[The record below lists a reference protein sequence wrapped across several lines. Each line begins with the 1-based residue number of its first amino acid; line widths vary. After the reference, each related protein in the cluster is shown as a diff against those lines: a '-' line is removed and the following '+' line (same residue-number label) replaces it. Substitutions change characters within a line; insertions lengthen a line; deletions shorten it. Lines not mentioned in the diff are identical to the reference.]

1 MKNIAL
7 FVALESE
14 LPTENL
20 PENVEI
26 YYTGVG
32 KVNAAIK
39 ATSVLSVKD
48 SKNTLVI
55 NYGSAGSKVLNKNSL
70 YRCTSFEQAD
80 MDARPLTD
88 SIGETPYDEMIYDN
102 MSKVIMFDEDVY
114 GSGYLCSTADKFQ
127 ENPSAHLVDMESYS
141 IAKVCKIFG
150 FDFVAYKFVSD
161 DGNSQEWKEN
171 HMNGIFYFL
180 KELEKIISKCHEG

>member
-1 MKNIAL
+1 MKNIIL

-14 LPTENL
+14 LPSENL
-20 PENVEI
+20 PDNVEI
-26 YYTGVG
+26 HYTGVG

-48 SKNTLVI
+48 SRNTLVI
-55 NYGSAGSKVLNKNSL
+55 NYGSAGSNVLDKNHL
-70 YRCTSFEQAD
+70 YRCTKFYQSD
-80 MDARPLTD
+80 MDARPLVD
-88 SIGETPYDEMIYDN
+88 AIGKTPYDEMVYENIP
-102 MSKVIMFDEDVY
+102 KVIMFNEDVY
-114 GSGYLCSTADKFQ
+114 GIGYLCSTADKFQ

-150 FDFVAYKFVSD
+150 YDFVAYKFVSD
-161 DGNSQEWKEN
+161 DGNGEEWKEN

-180 KELEKIISKCHEG
+180 KELELINEH

>member
-1 MKNIAL
+1 MKNIIL

-14 LPTENL
+14 LPNVNL
-20 PENVEI
+20 PDNVEI
-26 YYTGVG
+26 HYTGVG

-48 SKNTLVI
+48 SKNTLVV
-55 NYGSAGSKVLNKNSL
+55 NYGSAGSKVFNKNYL
-70 YRCTSFEQAD
+70 YRCTKFYQAD
-80 MDARPLTD
+80 MDARPLVD
-88 SIGETPYDEMIYDN
+88 NIGKTPYDEMIYEN
-102 MSKVIMFDEDVY
+102 MSKVIMFDKDED
-114 GSGYLCSTADKFQ
+114 GYLCSTADKFQ

-161 DGNSQEWKEN
+161 DGNSDEWKEN
-171 HMNGIFYFL
+171 HKNGAFYFL
-180 KELEKIISKCHEG
+180 QELELINEH

>member
-1 MKNIAL
+1 MKKIVL

-14 LPTENL
+14 LPNENL

-39 ATSVLSVKD
+39 ATSILSVKD
-48 SKNTLVI
+48 SNNSLVI
-55 NYGSAGSKVLNKNSL
+55 NYGSAGSKILTKNCL

-80 MDARPLTD
+80 MDARPLAE
-88 SIGETPYDEMIYDN
+88 SIGETPYDKEFYQNI
-102 MSKVIMFDEDVY
+102 SSVIMFEKEDD
-114 GSGYLCSTADKFQ
+114 GNDYLCSTADKFQ
-127 ENPSAHLVDMESYS
+127 ENPTAHLVDMESYS

-161 DGNSQEWKEN
+161 DGNSEEWKEN
-171 HMNGIFYFL
+171 HMNGIFHFL
-180 KELEKIISKCHEG
+180 KELDEIASIYNKG

>member
-1 MKNIAL
+1 MKNIIL

-14 LPTENL
+14 LPNVNL
-20 PENVEI
+20 PENVEV

-55 NYGSAGSKVLNKNSL
+55 NYGSAGSKVLSKNNLYMCNK
-70 YRCTSFEQAD
+70 FIQAD
-80 MDARPLTD
+80 MDARPLVNN
-88 SIGETPYDEMIYDN
+88 IGETPYDDIIYEN
-102 MSKVIMFDEDVY
+102 MTSLITFNGY
-114 GSGYLCSTADKFQ
+114 GLICSTADKFQ
-127 ENPSAHLVDMESYS
+127 ENPSAPLVDMEAYS

-161 DGNSQEWKEN
+161 DGNSDEWKEN
-171 HMNGIFYFL
+171 HKNGAELFL
-180 KELEKIISKCHEG
+180 LELRKIIN

>member
-1 MKNIAL
+1 MKNIII

-14 LPTENL
+14 LPNVNL
-20 PENVEI
+20 PYNVEI

-55 NYGSAGSKVLNKNSL
+55 NYGSAGSKILNKNCL
-70 YRCTSFEQAD
+70 YKCSKFQQTD
-80 MDARPLTD
+80 MDARPLVD
-88 SIGETPYDEMIYDN
+88 NIGETPYDEMVYEN
-102 MSKVIMFDEDVY
+102 MPNIISF
-114 GSGYLCSTADKFQ
+114 GSEYLCSTADKFQ
-127 ENPSAHLVDMESYS
+127 ENPSDDLVDMESYS

-161 DGNSQEWKEN
+161 DGNSEEWKEN
-171 HMNGIFYFL
+171 HKNGVFHFL
-180 KELEKIISKCHEG
+180 KELELINGN

>member
-1 MKNIAL
+1 MMKNIVL

-14 LPTENL
+14 FPDENL

-48 SKNTLVI
+48 SNNTLVI
-55 NYGSAGSKVLNKNSL
+55 NYGSAGSKILNKNHL
-70 YRCTSFEQAD
+70 YRCTKFVQAD
-80 MDARPLTD
+80 MDARPLVD
-88 SIGETPYDEMIYDN
+88 NIGETPYDEMIYDN

-114 GSGYLCSTADKFQ
+114 NSGYLCSTTDKFQ
-127 ENPSAHLVDMESYS
+127 ENPSADLVDMESYS

-150 FDFVAYKFVSD
+150 FDFMAYKFVSD
-161 DGNSQEWKEN
+161 DGNSEEWKEN
-171 HMNGIFYFL
+171 HKTGAEIFL
-180 KELEKIISKCHEG
+180 KKLNSLV

>member
-1 MKNIAL
+1 MNIIL

-14 LPTENL
+14 LTANSL

-39 ATSVLSVKD
+39 ATSILSVKN

-55 NYGSAGSKVLNKNSL
+55 NYGSAGSKFLVKNNL
-70 YRCTSFEQAD
+70 YKCTKFEQAD
-80 MDARPLTD
+80 MDARPLVD
-88 SIGETPYDEMIYDN
+88 DIGVTPYDENIYQN
-102 MSKVIMFDEDVY
+102 ISQVILFGENDYD
-114 GSGYLCSTADKFQ
+114 SGYLCSTADKFQ
-127 ENPSAHLVDMESYS
+127 ENPSAPLVDMEAYS

-150 FDFVAYKFVSD
+150 FDFLAYKFVSD
-161 DGNSQEWKEN
+161 DGNSNEWIEN
-171 HMNGIFYFL
+171 HKNGAELFL
-180 KELEKIISKCHEG
+180 QELKNIIN

>member
-1 MKNIAL
+1 MNIVL

-14 LPTENL
+14 LPANEL

-55 NYGSAGSKVLNKNSL
+55 NYGSAGSKILNKNNL
-70 YRCTSFEQAD
+70 YKCTKFEQAD
-80 MDARPLTD
+80 IDARPLVDT
-88 SIGETPYDEMIYDN
+88 IGETPYDEIIYENIPKIIEFKKD
-102 MSKVIMFDEDVY
+102 DV
-114 GSGYLCSTADKFQ
+114 GYFCSTADKFQ
-127 ENPSAHLVDMESYS
+127 ENPSAPLVDMEAYS

-150 FDFVAYKFVSD
+150 FNFITYKFVSD
-161 DGNSQEWKEN
+161 DGNSEEWKDN
-171 HMNGIFYFL
+171 HKNGAGLFL
-180 KELEKIISKCHEG
+180 RELNEVIN

>member
-1 MKNIAL
+1 MKNIIL

-14 LPTENL
+14 FPNVNL
-20 PENVEI
+20 PNNVEI
-26 YYTGVG
+26 HYTGVG

-39 ATSVLSVKD
+39 AATILSVKD

-55 NYGSAGSKVLNKNSL
+55 NYGSAGSKELSKNYL
-70 YRCTSFEQAD
+70 YRCTKFEQAD
-80 MDARPLTD
+80 MDARPLVD
-88 SIGETPYDEMIYDN
+88 SIGQTPFDEMIYEN
-102 MSKVIMFDEDVY
+102 MSKVIMFDDVY

-127 ENPSAHLVDMESYS
+127 ENPSAYLVDMESYS

-161 DGNSQEWKEN
+161 DGNSEEWKEN
-171 HMNGIFYFL
+171 HKNGVLYFL
-180 KELEKIISKCHEG
+180 KELELINER

>member
-1 MKNIAL
+1 MKNIVL

-14 LPTENL
+14 LPAENL

-48 SKNTLVI
+48 SNNTLVI
-55 NYGSAGSKVLNKNSL
+55 NYGSAGSKILKKNHL
-70 YRCTSFEQAD
+70 YRCTKFEQAD
-80 MDARPLTD
+80 MDARPLVD
-88 SIGETPYDEMIYDN
+88 NIGETPYDEKIYEK
-102 MSKVIMFDEDVY
+102 MSKVIMFDKDED
-114 GSGYLCSTADKFQ
+114 GYLCSTADRFQ
-127 ENPSAHLVDMESYS
+127 ENPLVPIVDMEAYS

-150 FDFVAYKFVSD
+150 YNFTAYKFVSD
-161 DGNSQEWKEN
+161 NGNAEEWEQN
-171 HMNGIFYFL
+171 HMNGADLFMEIL
-180 KELEKIISKCHEG
+180 NVHR

>member
-1 MKNIAL
+1 MNIVL
-7 FVALESE
+7 FVALETE
-14 LPTENL
+14 LPANII

-48 SKNTLVI
+48 QKNTLVI
-55 NYGSAGSKVLNKNSL
+55 NYGSAGSKILNKNHL
-70 YRCTSFEQAD
+70 YRCTEFEQAD
-80 MDARPLTD
+80 MDARPLVEN
-88 SIGETPYDEMIYDN
+88 IGETPYDELIYEN
-102 MSKVIMFDEDVY
+102 ISKLIVFDKNDDE
-114 GSGYLCSTADKFQ
+114 YLCSTADKFQ
-127 ENPSAHLVDMESYS
+127 ENPSAILVDMEAYS

-161 DGNSQEWKEN
+161 DGSSDEWKDN
-171 HMNGIFYFL
+171 HKIGTDLFL
-180 KELEKIISKCHEG
+180 RKLNEIIS

>member
-1 MKNIAL
+1 MKNIIL

-14 LPTENL
+14 LPNVNL
-20 PENVEI
+20 PNNVEI
-26 YYTGVG
+26 HYTGVG

-55 NYGSAGSKVLNKNSL
+55 NYGSAGSKVLDKNNLYICNK
-70 YRCTSFEQAD
+70 FEQAD
-80 MDARPLTD
+80 MDARPLVD
-88 SIGETPYDEMIYDN
+88 NIGETPYDQTIYEN
-102 MSKVIMFDEDVY
+102 MTSLITFDGY
-114 GSGYLCSTADKFQ
+114 GLICSTADKFQ
-127 ENPSAHLVDMESYS
+127 ENPSALIVDMESYA

-161 DGNSQEWKEN
+161 DGNSEEWKEN
-171 HMNGIFYFL
+171 HKNGVFYFL
-180 KELEKIISKCHEG
+180 EELELINGN

>member
-1 MKNIAL
+1 MNIIL

-14 LPTENL
+14 LTANSV

-39 ATSVLSVKD
+39 ATSILSVKN

-55 NYGSAGSKVLNKNSL
+55 NYGSAGSKLLVKNNL
-70 YRCTSFEQAD
+70 YKCTKFEQAD
-80 MDARPLTD
+80 MDARPLVD
-88 SIGETPYDEMIYDN
+88 NIGVTPYDEIIYQN
-102 MSKVIMFDEDVY
+102 ISQVILFGENDYD
-114 GSGYLCSTADKFQ
+114 SGYLCSTADKFQ
-127 ENPSAHLVDMESYS
+127 ENPSAPLVDMEAYS

-150 FDFVAYKFVSD
+150 FDFLAYKFVSD
-161 DGNSQEWKEN
+161 DGNSNEWIEN
-171 HMNGIFYFL
+171 HKNGAELFL
-180 KELEKIISKCHEG
+180 QELKNIIN

>member
-1 MKNIAL
+1 MKNIIL

-14 LPTENL
+14 LPNVNL
-20 PENVEI
+20 PDNVEI

-48 SKNTLVI
+48 SKNTIVV
-55 NYGSAGSKVLNKNSL
+55 NYGSAGSKILHKNNL
-70 YRCTSFEQAD
+70 YKCSKFEQAD
-80 MDARPLTD
+80 MDARPLVHN
-88 SIGETPYDEMIYDN
+88 IGETPYDDMIYHN
-102 MSKVIMFDEDVY
+102 IPRLITFDE
-114 GSGYLCSTADKFQ
+114 SGYACSTADKFQ
-127 ENPSAHLVDMESYS
+127 ENPSSPLVDMESYS

-161 DGNSQEWKEN
+161 DGNSEEWKEN
-171 HMNGIFYFL
+171 HRNGAELFL
-180 KELEKIISKCHEG
+180 RELNEH

>member
-1 MKNIAL
+1 MKNIVL
-7 FVALESE
+7 FVALDSE
-14 LPTENL
+14 LPAENL

-48 SKNTLVI
+48 SNNTLVI
-55 NYGSAGSKVLNKNSL
+55 NYGSAGSKILNKNHL
-70 YRCTSFEQAD
+70 YRCTKFEQAD
-80 MDARPLTD
+80 MDARPLVD

-102 MSKVIMFDEDVY
+102 MPKVIMFDQDEDEY
-114 GSGYLCSTADKFQ
+114 ICSTADKFQ
-127 ENPSAHLVDMESYS
+127 ENPSTPLVDMESYS

-161 DGNSQEWKEN
+161 DGNSEEWKEN
-171 HMNGIFYFL
+171 HKNGAKLFL
-180 KELEKIISKCHEG
+180 RELNEVIK

>member
-1 MKNIAL
+1 MNIVL

-14 LPTENL
+14 LKNVNL

-55 NYGSAGSKVLNKNSL
+55 NYGSAGSKILSKNCL
-70 YRCTSFEQAD
+70 YKCTKFEQAD
-80 MDARPLTD
+80 MDARPLVND
-88 SIGETPYDEMIYDN
+88 IGETPYDEMIYEN
-102 MSKVIMFDEDVY
+102 MPKVIMFNEDDD
-114 GSGYLCSTADKFQ
+114 GYLCSTADKFQ

-161 DGNSQEWKEN
+161 DGNSEEWKEN
-171 HMNGIFYFL
+171 HKNGAELFL
-180 KELEKIISKCHEG
+180 RELNEVAG